1 MLCSTGYYLCF
12 LFQVNVPRSMMDLPS
27 SHTFLMFVIC
37 LGWIH
42 AVFTPVDS
50 LVFGGNFLCTY
61 NVELQLRFVINTVK
75 FYILIQLYVYVPLC
89 NQELVK
95 RNCVLN
101 KSVVI
106 GIRSWHILSDS
117 FKRWVRKAQSWAPLF
132 FRVYKLE
139 RQLKTPDKFLHPCFE
154 TINWYAAVYLL
165 DRLKGEKS
173 KYLWGLFSYC

>member
-1 MLCSTGYYLCF
+1 
-12 LFQVNVPRSMMDLPS
+12 MDLPS

-61 NVELQLRFVINTVK
+61 NVELQLRFVKNTVK

-101 KSVVI
+101 KSVVF

-117 FKRWVRKAQSWAPLF
+117 FKR
-132 FRVYKLE
+132 
-139 RQLKTPDKFLHPCFE
+139 
-154 TINWYAAVYLL
+154 
-165 DRLKGEKS
+165 
-173 KYLWGLFSYC
+173 

>member
-12 LFQVNVPRSMMDLPS
+12 LFQVNVPRHPMDLPS
-27 SHTFLMFVIC
+27 SHTFLMFVIY

-61 NVELQLRFVINTVK
+61 NVELQLRFVKNTVE
-75 FYILIQLYVYVPLC
+75 FAYPDMFMFLC
-89 NQELVK
+89 DIQELVK

-173 KYLWGLFSYC
+173 KYLSGLFSYS